1 MLTQD
6 QIDFYNENGFLAVE
20 NVLTDDEL
28 EALRQVTD
36 DYVEQSRSV
45 TESDDVFDLEPGHSP
60 ESPKLR
66 RIKGPAAQHELYAST
81 MRHEGA
87 LNILA
92 QLIGPNIRAIGHKLN
107 MKSGAFG
114 SPVEWHQDW
123 AFFPHTNNNVLAI
136 GICLDDMTE
145 ANGCLMVMPGS
156 HKGRILNH
164 HQDGYFVGAVTE
176 PDFDDSAAAKLEI
189 PAGGMSIH
197 HGRALHG
204 SLPNTSAQSRR
215 LLLYTYASADAWPIR
230 GTSWEA
236 YEKTLIRGELTNEP
250 RVEEVPVRLPL
261 PQPPRTGSIYETQ
274 TLLHQ
279 STFKQTA
286 AS

>member
-1 MLTQD
+1 
-6 QIDFYNENGFLAVE
+6 
-20 NVLTDDEL
+20 
-28 EALRQVTD
+28 
-36 DYVEQSRSV
+36 
-45 TESDDVFDLEPGHSP
+45 
-60 ESPKLR
+60 
-66 RIKGPAAQHELYAST
+66 

-87 LNILA
+87 LDILA

-107 MKSGAFG
+107 MKSGSFG

-156 HKGRILNH
+156 HKDRILDH

-204 SLPNTSAQSRR
+204 SLPNTSTGSRR
-215 LLLYTYASADAWPIR
+215 LLLFTYAAADAWPIK

-236 YEKTLIRGELTNEP
+236 YQKTLVRGELTNEP
-250 RVEEVPVRLPL
+250 RVDQVPVRLPL
-261 PQPPRTGSIYETQ
+261 PEPPRKGSIYETQ
-274 TLLHQ
+274 TLLHR
-279 STFKQTA
+279 STSKQATA
-286 AS
+286 